1 MNIIFL
7 FVSSRGISSL
17 DAFAMRPRKQTPL
30 RKVKEEEM
38 TYATQEQQTVSTE
51 YNGWSNRETWLANLW
66 LTNDEGSYQLLM
78 EAIASQKESWQSA
91 EWLKMC
97 LQEQLNGEIDTPCLW
112 QDLLQ
117 QAFDSI
123 DWIEVVE
130 ANTEEVR

>member
-1 MNIIFL
+1 
-7 FVSSRGISSL
+7 
-17 DAFAMRPRKQTPL
+17 
-30 RKVKEEEM
+30 M
-38 TYATQEQQTVSTE
+38 TYATQEQQIVSTE

-66 LTNDEGSYQLLM
+66 LTNDEGSYRFLM
-78 EAIASQKESWQSA
+78 EAIASQKASWQSA

-97 LQEQLNGEIDTPCLW
+97 LQEQLNGEIDSPCLW

-130 ANTEEVR
+130 NNTEEVR